1 MLLEINNI
9 LLILSISSRK
19 IKLLSKNKTIDHK
32 AGLAKRKEKQLKEE
46 SKERQVCSVIM
57 SRFKE
62 NINLQNSP
70 MTTQIMKLYM
80 QKMDL
85 TKILN
90 LSMKRREK
98 RKRMK
103 LVHS

>member
-9 LLILSISSRK
+9 LLILSISSRE

-32 AGLAKRKEKQLKEE
+32 ADLAKRKEKQLKEE